1 MSFRT
6 QTQID
11 ALLAGVSLAAFGLA
25 FVFVEASF
33 SILFFALGSA
43 ATVAFE
49 LVATRDPEAVRRYW
63 ERPWVRSVSLAGAI
77 GVAGVGAVVAPSR
90 VLSAGIGA
98 LVMYLLLLGT
108 VVIVRNVR

>member
-1 MSFRT
+1 MSSRT

-11 ALLAGVSLAAFGLA
+11 ALLASVSLAAFGLA
-25 FVFVEASF
+25 FVLVEASF
-33 SILFFALGSA
+33 SIPFFALGSA

-63 ERPWVRSVSLAGAI
+63 ERQRVRSASLAGAV

-90 VLSAGIGA
+90 VLSAGIGS
-98 LVMYLLLLGT
+98 LSTYLLFLA
-108 VVIVRNVR
+108 VVSRRQNS